1 MSAPHLTE
9 DEVINAAFDALPP
22 DARAHLD
29 GCPACLARVR
39 DARVVLREGSAAL
52 DLLAPTP
59 PLRPEVAARVLATLQ
74 SPNSAPVRPW
84 LPAVLCATLAV
95 VLLRRV
101 VTAPEAGT
109 SLLAAAVALLVARLS
124 TTRHASLGAALAT
137 LTSVALALW
146 GDAPAGALVLSSGA
160 KCVGIE
166 LVGGALVGAV
176 TARFALAQRSSAAVA
191 AACAAGALA
200 AQSGV
205 TLTCHGSGGHLHT
218 LLFHAMGVA
227 LAAAL
232 GPVLAALPPRPAPR
246 GA

>member
-9 DEVINAAFDALPP
+9 DDIINAAFDALPP
-22 DARAHLD
+22 GARAHLD

-39 DARVVLREGSAAL
+39 DARVVLREGAAAL

-74 SPNSAPVRPW
+74 RPTVAPVRPW
-84 LPAVLCATLAV
+84 LPAALCAALAV

-101 VTAPEAGT
+101 LTSPGAGA
-109 SLLAAAVALLVARLS
+109 SLLAVAAALLVARLA
-124 TTRHASLGAALAT
+124 TTRHASIGAVLAT
-137 LTSVALALW
+137 AASVTLALW
-146 GDAPAGALVLSSGA
+146 GDAPAGALMLSSGA
-160 KCVGIE
+160 KCVGVE

-200 AQSGV
+200 AQSAV

-232 GPVLAALPPRPAPR
+232 GPVLAALPPRPASR
-246 GA
+246 VA